1 MNEYEKEELKRID
14 YDEIYLSW
22 KEISTNIEFF
32 IDGRFREGDLAAI
45 RKALATFTKGTEK
58 AMELIK
64 ELRNPLPMTVEEVE
78 AMTPQEVRNALC
90 AILRLEASHKKS
102 SSL

>member
-32 IDGRFREGDLAAI
+32 IDGRFREGDLADI
-45 RKALATFTKGTEK
+45 RSALATFTKGTEK
-58 AMELIK
+58 AIELIK
-64 ELRNPLPMTVEEVE
+64 KLRKPLPMTAAEVE

-90 AILRLEASHKKS
+90 AILRLEASHKNS

>member
-1 MNEYEKEELKRID
+1 MNESEKKELKRID

-58 AMELIK
+58 AIELIK
-64 ELRNPLPMTVEEVE
+64 KLRKPLPMTAAEVE

-90 AILRLEASHKKS
+90 TILRLEASRKNTPF
-102 SSL
+102 L